1 MLGEVTEMA
10 RCVITIGCEVH
21 AKVEEDGQVIHFSEL
36 VVGNVE
42 FASQLF
48 VQTRGPM
55 LDAECNL

>member
-1 MLGEVTEMA
+1 MA

-55 LDAECNL
+55 LGTECNL